1 MSVTELANQFNDEEG
16 TGINTKMNYSRFYWR
31 DNKFSR
37 KIYHSAFNIPELV
50 INKGTT
56 LFTWFT
62 QKFSRK
68 IDDSIN
74 PSCCFTNHNL
84 EIHCCTTIDKST
96 TDKDNM
102 FFESVIYNGEN
113 LIYKNQCHNAVI
125 KIIDSGLNK
134 DGMLEYT
141 IEFASGE
148 RYKVPIEYL
157 SCPGNPDVAYLP
169 TTLPDV

>member
-74 PSCCFTNHNL
+74 PSFCLTHHNP
-84 EIHCCTTIDKST
+84 EKHFCASIDKST
-96 TDKDNM
+96 TDKENI
-102 FFESVIYNGEN
+102 FFERVIDNGKN
-113 LIYKNQCHNAVI
+113 LIYKNSRSQRSNQDH
-125 KIIDSGLNK
+125 
-134 DGMLEYT
+134 
-141 IEFASGE
+141 
-148 RYKVPIEYL
+148 
-157 SCPGNPDVAYLP
+157 
-169 TTLPDV
+169 